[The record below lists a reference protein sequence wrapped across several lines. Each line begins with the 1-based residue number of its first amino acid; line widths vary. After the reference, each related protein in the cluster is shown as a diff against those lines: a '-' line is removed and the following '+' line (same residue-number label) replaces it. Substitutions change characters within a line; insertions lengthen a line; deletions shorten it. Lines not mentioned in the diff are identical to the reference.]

1 MAHFQAVQSWVAG
14 FDPALKVLPTEKRVL
29 QKIRDITGRCTCR
42 VSESFVLQRIMP
54 RCYESLEKF
63 QALEAAL
70 TLGNAAPVL
79 GENCVF
85 FGEKAQLAQ
94 VLPGENGL
102 YQVTLRAEYILD
114 LEDEY
119 GED

>member
-1 MAHFQAVQSWVAG
+1 M
-14 FDPALKVLPTEKRVL
+14 
-29 QKIRDITGRCTCR
+29 I
-42 VSESFVLQRIMP
+42 
-54 RCYESLEKF
+54 
-63 QALEAAL
+63 
-70 TLGNAAPVL
+70 
-79 GENCVF
+79 F